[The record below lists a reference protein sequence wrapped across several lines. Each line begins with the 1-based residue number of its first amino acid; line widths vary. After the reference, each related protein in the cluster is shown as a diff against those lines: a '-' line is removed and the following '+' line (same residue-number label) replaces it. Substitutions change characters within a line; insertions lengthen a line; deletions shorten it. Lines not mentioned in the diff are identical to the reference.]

1 MPYGASKPRRGWV
14 VDRGCCDLRAVH
26 NRYPNYNLPSR
37 PQPDHLSS
45 LMIVAHPAPL
55 FFSAHQTCHG
65 GRAAI
70 GAKNSSGSKSEAWT
84 LTSSPDP

>member
-14 VDRGCCDLRAVH
+14 VDRVCCDLRGVH
-26 NRYPNYNLPSR
+26 NRYPNYHSPPR

-45 LMIVAHPAPL
+45 LMIAHPVPL
-55 FFSAHQTCHG
+55 FFSAYPTCHG

-70 GAKNSSGSKSEAWT
+70 GAKTSSGSKSEAWT
-84 LTSSPDP
+84 LTSSPVP